1 MGDLHADMGF
11 AMVRSGHEVRSILTT
26 PQREALADLGR
37 QRMGMGGMIEME
49 MMGMMSGPMMRN
61 GMDGMGT
68 GGTGPVPSHRS
79 ERWENPLGRLGSSR
93 DLGR

>member
-1 MGDLHADMGF
+1 LDEAGASAAFDRMGDLHADMGF

-49 MMGMMSGPMMRN
+49 MMGMMSGCPMMRN

-68 GGTGPVPSHRS
+68 GGTGPEPWRRS
-79 ERWENPLGRLGSSR
+79 ER
-93 DLGR
+93 